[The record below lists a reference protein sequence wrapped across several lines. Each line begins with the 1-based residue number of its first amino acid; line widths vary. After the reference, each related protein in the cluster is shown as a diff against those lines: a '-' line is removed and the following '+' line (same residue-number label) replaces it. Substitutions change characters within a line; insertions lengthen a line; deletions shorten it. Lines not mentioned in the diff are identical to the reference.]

1 VGNALIASNA
11 SIFVKIIDYHQLQP
25 KFLCTTMPPSD
36 EHEERKV
43 QEALDLIRKNPSIKA
58 TQAARETRASYPR
71 VLRRLKG
78 IPRSST
84 RGGHNK
90 KLGVPETV
98 VLREYLLMCHSMGR
112 SASIDHIIAAANSI
126 LRCQGEETTVS
137 RRWAKDWLIREHEFL
152 KTLRSKPLE
161 VKRRAAHQKEDIER
175 HFKEY
180 KRCKD
185 HWGILDEDTYNF
197 DETGCMIGM
206 IAGSLVIVP
215 ADCTAVYID
224 DPANRELVTSTE
236 CISAGGFHIPP
247 MITFKGAYHL
257 RKYFKNDMDG
267 DILWSRSDSGFV
279 NDKLTLKWLQHFDK
293 FTKNRTKGRYRMLI
307 FDGYGS
313 HITQDFLEYCWQNR
327 IRPFQLPPHSTHLT
341 QPCDIG
347 AFQKFKFEFKKCLRE
362 EVFYGATEITKT
374 DFFSMFNTFSTKTF
388 TPQLCKAAFRKTGLI
403 PYNPSIVLDKMKE
416 FGGIQEAQESSSD
429 DDSEPAFA
437 TPPLR
442 PWKEFKTPITNTE
455 RRRGSDYVTV
465 RLKAGDV
472 TPTLIRV
479 QEKVSKSADQM
490 VLSGQLS
497 KEHLIAIQAREKARK
512 ERNGEPNKV
521 VQKYG
526 EIYGFQARRQIAEDE
541 EEEREVI
548 NMREKRVQKRL
559 EKEGKA
565 QEKAAQRALNA

>member
-1 VGNALIASNA
+1 
-11 SIFVKIIDYHQLQP
+11 
-25 KFLCTTMPPSD
+25 
-36 EHEERKV
+36 
-43 QEALDLIRKNPSIKA
+43 
-58 TQAARETRASYPR
+58 
-71 VLRRLKG
+71 
-78 IPRSST
+78 
-84 RGGHNK
+84 
-90 KLGVPETV
+90 
-98 VLREYLLMCHSMGR
+98 
-112 SASIDHIIAAANSI
+112 
-126 LRCQGEETTVS
+126 
-137 RRWAKDWLIREHEFL
+137 
-152 KTLRSKPLE
+152 
-161 VKRRAAHQKEDIER
+161 
-175 HFKEY
+175 
-180 KRCKD
+180 
-185 HWGILDEDTYNF
+185 
-197 DETGCMIGM
+197 
-206 IAGSLVIVP
+206 
-215 ADCTAVYID
+215 
-224 DPANRELVTSTE
+224 
-236 CISAGGFHIPP
+236 
-247 MITFKGAYHL
+247 
-257 RKYFKNDMDG
+257 
-267 DILWSRSDSGFV
+267 
-279 NDKLTLKWLQHFDK
+279 
-293 FTKNRTKGRYRMLI
+293 
-307 FDGYGS
+307 
-313 HITQDFLEYCWQNR
+313 
-327 IRPFQLPPHSTHLT
+327 
-341 QPCDIG
+341 
-347 AFQKFKFEFKKCLRE
+347 
-362 EVFYGATEITKT
+362 VFYGATEITKT

-429 DDSEPAFA
+429 DDSKPAFA

-465 RLKAGDV
+465 RLKAEDV